1 MLLTSSKALKIVGAG
16 LILIQLISFVSCGS
30 NQPEEEKKINE
41 GKIEY
46 SVTYPYYTDDFMKM
60 LLPDHLVMEF
70 KNNVYKNEITK
81 AGLFTTAMIADCN
94 TETFTMLL
102 DFGSK
107 KMYCVLDKNLTDTMV
122 KKLFK
127 IPDLIKVNNFDS
139 IAGLSTHK
147 YNAVYKALEDG
158 YDCDVYTSP
167 VINIKNSNWCNQYAA
182 LDEVLLG
189 YEVMQYGLVMRFLAT
204 TVTECPINDK
214 AFTVRA
220 NFEEVTLDRMVYEM
234 EEIFKSFIE

>member
-1 MLLTSSKALKIVGAG
+1 MLLTSSKP
-16 LILIQLISFVSCGS
+16 LINTNLGIFLISIFFLVSCGTKVEVEA
-30 NQPEEEKKINE
+30 PKITQ
-41 GKIEY
+41 GKIDY
-46 SVTYPYYTDDFMKM
+46 AVTYPYYTDDFMKM

-81 AGLFTTAMIADCN
+81 AGLFTTSLISDCN
-94 TETFTMLL
+94 TQTFTMLL

-139 IAGLSTHK
+139 IAGMSTHK

-158 YDCDVYTSP
+158 YDCDVYTTPTIS
-167 VINIKNSNWCNQYAA
+167 IKNSNWCNQYAA

-204 TVTECPINDK
+204 QVTECPIDDK
-214 AFTVRA
+214 SFEVPAG
-220 NFEEVTLDRMVYEM
+220 FEEVTLDRMVYEM
-234 EEIFKSFIE
+234 EEIFKSIIE